1 MDKKVLKRSLN
12 PFGIIMLII
21 LLVYSLSLFI
31 PLAFGL
37 LTSFKQVMDF
47 GAPNKNV
54 IGLPNWELWQND
66 PHNPGNI
73 FGNYIFSLKYMEF
86 QQNVSYIV
94 GIFNKRMV
102 TIIVKNDIW
111 DCLVNTLLYAIGSGI
126 ASAFGPMLMGYL
138 CAKYRGKGASF
149 FYAIVLFVM
158 ATPIVGTQPT
168 SIELNRAL
176 GIYNEIWGF
185 WITNLTFTNMY
196 FLVFYAFFYGLSD
209 TYSEAAEIDG
219 ASQFRTMFQINMPL
233 ALNIFYTIFLL
244 RFIYFWN
251 DYNTPM
257 LYLPTK
263 PTLAYGI
270 YYVTERMTGAAVNL
284 EPRKTAILMMFAMP
298 ILALF
303 IAFRDKLMGNLS
315 MGGIKE

>member
-1 MDKKVLKRSLN
+1 MTKKELKRSLN

-21 LLVYSLSLFI
+21 LLVYSISLFI

-37 LTSFKQVMDF
+37 LTSFKHVTDF
-47 GAPNKNV
+47 GAPNKNIV
-54 IGLPNWELWQND
+54 GLPNWKLWDTD
-66 PHNPGNI
+66 PNHPGNI
-73 FGNYIFSLKYMEF
+73 FGNYLFSLKYMKF
-86 QQNVSYIV
+86 NQVTSYVV
-94 GIFNKRMV
+94 GVFNKRLV
-102 TIIVKNDIW
+102 TVIADSNMW
-111 DCLVNTLLYAIGSGI
+111 DCLVNTLLYAVGCGI
-126 ASAFGPMLMGYL
+126 AQAIGPMVMGYL
-138 CAKYRGKGASF
+138 CAKYKGKGANF
-149 FYAIVLFVM
+149 IYAIVLFVM

-168 SIELNRAL
+168 SIDLNRAL
-176 GIYNEIWGF
+176 GLYNEIWGF

-219 ASQFRTMFQINMPL
+219 ASQFRTMVQINMPL
-233 ALNIFYTIFLL
+233 ALNIFYTVFLL
-244 RFIYFWN
+244 RFINFWN

-270 YYVTERMTGAAVNL
+270 YHVTERMTGAPVSA

-298 ILALF
+298 ILVLF
-303 IAFRDKLMGNLS
+303 IAFRDKLMGNLT